1 MCLICVPCKKLYGY
15 VIICNLNICLGKL
28 GIQFPWLLKVS
39 LAALVEILINLR
51 EIYTRISLT
60 NS

>member
-39 LAALVEILINLR
+39 LDASVEILINPR
-51 EIYTRISLT
+51 EIHTRIFITES
-60 NS
+60 